1 MKEKI
6 LNTLKEIGFTVEE
19 IEDFGFLFQY
29 EGTNLVYTPYSK
41 DENFL
46 NI

>member
-29 EGTNLVYTPYSK
+29 EGTNLV
-41 DENFL
+41 
-46 NI
+46 